1 MRKLIKIPAIL
12 SSFLLV
18 LVGCSNQSEQPPIE
32 TTVEDYRILTN
43 VGIGSSIEI
52 LTEANADGLF
62 DEKST
67 VEFKITLAEN
77 YELKSVK
84 VNSTDLSL
92 TENNIYTFVM
102 PSEDVTIFTT
112 TSEVA
117 EPPISGDTI
126 NSFEGILEIVPD
138 LLAYDKGINKQVY
151 TTVQRDNYSALDIY
165 VTQEGTITQY
175 KDLYIDEFSQYYDD
189 DSQNKTNGIV
199 QRGITTYMNQ
209 GVFYQITDYSGDDSS
224 DNVQYSL
231 YSEGQEEYVFG
242 AGFGHYYYYNY
253 LSFLYAAT
261 EAYSD
266 GVLETN
272 FNKDSFINDGILTL
286 SVHFYSGDVE
296 SPDVEFTRN
305 DTLTIESGVVIKA
318 EVESFYGLAGATNFN
333 YQTSTMVFEKGDIV
347 NYTGERLDPS
357 EYPLRTN

>member
-1 MRKLIKIPAIL
+1 MHKLIKIPAIL
-12 SSFLLV
+12 SSFLFV

-32 TTVEDYRILTN
+32 NPVEDYRILTN

-112 TSEVA
+112 TSEVV

-126 NSFEGILEIVPD
+126 NSFEGLLEIVPN

-165 VTQEGTITQY
+165 VTQEGAITQY
-175 KDLYIDEFSQYYDD
+175 KDLYVDEFSQYYDD

-209 GVFYQITDYSGDDSS
+209 DVFYQITDYSGDDSS

-242 AGFGHYYYYNY
+242 VGFGHYYYYNY

-272 FNKDSFINDGILTL
+272 FNKDSFINDGTLTL
-286 SVHFYSGDVE
+286 SVHFYSGDVD
-296 SPDVEFTRN
+296 SPDVELTRN

-357 EYPLRTN
+357 EYPFRTN